1 MPHQEGRMSADLTD
15 LSRLPEVEEQRGG
28 DPELLFAEI
37 KHIISGAIDNHPRS
51 QQKRIGPSEIGD
63 PCARRIAYKLIETPE
78 ARTLPTPWRP
88 TVGTAVHS
96 WLEEKFAEHNQAT
109 HDALGVSRFLIE
121 QRVNAGPC
129 AGADLEG
136 STDLYDRVTATS
148 IDWKVIGPTSH
159 KKLRADV
166 NAGRGP
172 RPEYRVQLHTYGLG
186 FTLRGLPVD
195 RVMLI
200 GLPAA
205 GELDDAVMWSEPF
218 DATIA
223 QTAMTRVDRIHALT
237 TTLGPAAFTVTN
249 GALAVVGAG
258 HLAEPGGN
266 PGEPAI
272 GTDGHGCR
280 FCPWLKGGST
290 NLATGCPGVADLE
303 APTSLQALI
312 A

>member
-1 MPHQEGRMSADLTD
+1 VTAQPAD
-15 LSRLPEVEEQRGG
+15 LSRLPEVDEQRGG

-37 KHIISGAIDNHPRS
+37 KHIISQAIDNHPRS

-63 PCARRIAYKLIETPE
+63 PCARRIAYKLTETPE
-78 ARTLPTPWRP
+78 ARTLPTPGGP
-88 TVGTAVHS
+88 PSAPPSTA
-96 WLEEKFAEHNQAT
+96 WLEEKFAEHNQAM

-172 RPEYRVQLHTYGLG
+172 RPEYRIQLHTYGLG
-186 FTLRGLPVD
+186 FTRRGLPVD
-195 RVMLI
+195 QVMLI

-205 GELDDAVMWSEPF
+205 GELDDAVMWTEPF
-218 DATIA
+218 DPPSRRWRWPAS
-223 QTAMTRVDRIHALT
+223 TASTPSPPPSAK
-237 TTLGPAAFTVTN
+237 AAWTVTN
-249 GALAVVGAG
+249 GALALVGAG
-258 HLAEPGGN
+258 HLADPDGN
-266 PGEPAI
+266 PGAPAI

-280 FCPWLKGGST
+280 FCPWLKAGST
-290 NLATGCPGVADLE
+290 DLAAGCPGVADE
-303 APTSLQALI
+303 APSSLQALI

>member
-1 MPHQEGRMSADLTD
+1 MTGQPAD
-15 LSRLPEVEEQRGG
+15 LSRLPEVDEQRGG
-28 DPELLFAEI
+28 DPTLLFAEI
-37 KHIISGAIDNHPRS
+37 KNIISQAVDNHPRS

-63 PCARRIAYKLIETPE
+63 PCARRIAYKLTETPE

-88 TVGTAVHS
+88 TVGTAVHA
-96 WLEEKFAEHNQAT
+96 WLEEKFAEHNQAM

-172 RPEYRVQLHTYGLG
+172 RPEYRIQLHTYGLG
-186 FTLRGLPVD
+186 FTRRGLPVD
-195 RVMLI
+195 QVMLI

-205 GELDDAVMWSEPF
+205 GELDDAVMWTEPF
-218 DATIA
+218 DPLIA
-223 QTAMTRVDRIHALT
+223 QVAMARVDRIHALT
-237 TTLGPAAFTVTN
+237 TTLGPAAWSVTN

-258 HLAEPGGN
+258 HLADPDGN
-266 PGEPAI
+266 PGAPAI

-280 FCPWLKGGST
+280 FCPWLKAGST
-290 NLATGCPGVADLE
+290 DLAAGCPGVADE
-303 APTSLQALI
+303 APSSLQTLI